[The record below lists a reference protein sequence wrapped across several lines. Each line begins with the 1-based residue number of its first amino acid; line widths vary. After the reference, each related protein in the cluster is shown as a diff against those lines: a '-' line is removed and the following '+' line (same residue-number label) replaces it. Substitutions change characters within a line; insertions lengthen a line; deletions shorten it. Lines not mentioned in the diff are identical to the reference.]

1 MATADE
7 YATWIVKNAD
17 KKGTSEFDTV
27 AAAYKDARQSAS
39 GGVPIGRTASTQEG
53 TMGAYTPRREVPKP
67 GMFDFLSAPFEMGQA
82 LAAKPRAEQA
92 AFIAPTVEALG
103 AAGGGLMGAPLGPVG
118 AIGGAGAGY
127 AGAKGLMRLIGGTN
141 VAEPV
146 SKTAQR
152 VASDVAE
159 GATMEVGGQLAG
171 KALGYAAGKV
181 SDLRQLPDQKAAVL
195 AQKALG
201 NDLPQVLN
209 ILRNAPVNASVA
221 DLTAK
226 IENPLWQAFLK
237 NGLEKD
243 PQFVRK
249 MQLMSERESRN
260 ELAKLVGGATATD
273 IRATGEAAKQNL
285 NALTTP
291 MRETA
296 LSRANLGK
304 AVAGYETEAQQ
315 LAAQAAG
322 KVQDVRRLTQLG
334 AQAETAS
341 ATVPLRSSSGERIG
355 MPLLPGR
362 YTYPG
367 DLAKKADEWATGAAN
382 ASLDLGQGS
391 RFAQSAADTLRSA
404 GIKPLESEPLVQSI
418 QAVTRNNEFAG
429 NDVMSASVSNL
440 ARDIS
445 QWTGSGGV
453 IDAKALDAIR
463 KNSVNAAVRDLL
475 KGQSPDIQRQA
486 AAGAM
491 SRLKPLIDDAIE
503 SAGGVGYKQ
512 YLADYSKG
520 MQRISEQKL
529 TGEAARLWKTDKDAF
544 VRLVQNE
551 SPDVVE
557 KFLGRGNY
565 NIASELTD
573 STMSVLQ
580 KQAEKRLTELSV
592 KEQVSQGGAALTDLL
607 KQETSRFRFP
617 SLLNFWAIAGNKTLA
632 ELEEKIGVK
641 TMKIITEA
649 SKTPSGTIKLLETLP
664 ANERNRVIQL
674 ISNPQQWKPGAAAA
688 AGIAATNALA
698 PQQQNQN
705 ALIGQ

>member
-1 MATADE
+1 
-7 YATWIVKNAD
+7 
-17 KKGTSEFDTV
+17 
-27 AAAYKDARQSAS
+27 
-39 GGVPIGRTASTQEG
+39 
-53 TMGAYTPRREVPKP
+53 
-67 GMFDFLSAPFEMGQA
+67 
-82 LAAKPRAEQA
+82 
-92 AFIAPTVEALG
+92 
-103 AAGGGLMGAPLGPVG
+103 
-118 AIGGAGAGY
+118 
-127 AGAKGLMRLIGGTN
+127 
-141 VAEPV
+141 
-146 SKTAQR
+146 
-152 VASDVAE
+152 
-159 GATMEVGGQLAG
+159 
-171 KALGYAAGKV
+171 
-181 SDLRQLPDQKAAVL
+181 
-195 AQKALG
+195 
-201 NDLPQVLN
+201 
-209 ILRNAPVNASVA
+209 
-221 DLTAK
+221 
-226 IENPLWQAFLK
+226 
-237 NGLEKD
+237 
-243 PQFVRK
+243 
-249 MQLMSERESRN
+249 
-260 ELAKLVGGATATD
+260 
-273 IRATGEAAKQNL
+273 
-285 NALTTP
+285 
-291 MRETA
+291 
-296 LSRANLGK
+296 
-304 AVAGYETEAQQ
+304 
-315 LAAQAAG
+315 
-322 KVQDVRRLTQLG
+322 
-334 AQAETAS
+334 
-341 ATVPLRSSSGERIG
+341 
-355 MPLLPGR
+355 
-362 YTYPG
+362 
-367 DLAKKADEWATGAAN
+367 
-382 ASLDLGQGS
+382 
-391 RFAQSAADTLRSA
+391 
-404 GIKPLESEPLVQSI
+404 
-418 QAVTRNNEFAG
+418 
-429 NDVMSASVSNL
+429 
-440 ARDIS
+440 
-445 QWTGSGGV
+445 
-453 IDAKALDAIR
+453 
-463 KNSVNAAVRDLL
+463 LL

-617 SLLNFWAIAGNKTLA
+617 SLLNFWATAGNKTLA